1 MQKDRYT
8 LIEQSS
14 NFRITC
20 MQHSQKNFMR
30 IIGND
35 QKNNGQNF
43 WEILERII
51 GKISSIIG
59 TGLMIKHHF
68 SNGEYQASLQTC
80 TVCRNA
86 SILVAICISIRPITN
101 VPVFFEGIGIG
112 QVCYYCTSTNSIVC
126 ALLTISMF

>member
-1 MQKDRYT
+1 MVVAEGGAIYMGCALQKDLYT

-14 NFRITC
+14 NSKIIC
-20 MQHSQKNFMR
+20 MQYSQKNFMR

-59 TGLMIKHHF
+59 TGLSAM
-68 SNGEYQASLQTC
+68 L
-80 TVCRNA
+80 
-86 SILVAICISIRPITN
+86 
-101 VPVFFEGIGIG
+101 
-112 QVCYYCTSTNSIVC
+112 
-126 ALLTISMF
+126 